1 MEVQVRVWGCSKEA
15 EVSSD
20 RACIGGCLEE
30 VSCRQRGSHDGA
42 PVERTGMAGTS
53 DVSGME
59 TAGLVTWER
68 VTGERVGKD

>member
-1 MEVQVRVWGCSKEA
+1 MEVQVRVWGCSEEA

-30 VSCRQRGSHDGA
+30 VSCRQRGSHDRA
-42 PVERTGMAGTS
+42 PVERAGMVGTS
-53 DVSGME
+53 DVSGVDA
-59 TAGLVTWER
+59 AGLVTWER